1 MPISSLGSLLLLSG
15 PKGHGPC
22 KNSQVSSS
30 WRTEGSSGIL
40 LADISSDY
48 GVYWT
53 LLVRF
58 LAPSAGP
65 LACICL
71 LKDWRGDTSAPF
83 CIIPLWQIEKGRENF
98 IISLLMFS
106 SVKIRHVY
114 WTFAKVSR
122 AFVSLGGLLEWGIW
136 TEKMVLKMFFFFCLF
151 ILYCSQKENMSCK
164 IRWSQVFCFHF
175 YI

>member
-1 MPISSLGSLLLLSG
+1 MPISSSGSLLLLSG

-30 WRTEGSSGIL
+30 WRTESSSGIL
-40 LADISSDY
+40 LADISSDC

-122 AFVSLGGLLEWGIW
+122 AFVSPGGLLGWRIW
-136 TEKMVLKMFFFFCLF
+136 TEKMVLKTFFFFF
-151 ILYCSQKENMSCK
+151 
-164 IRWSQVFCFHF
+164 WSVYFVLLTRSE
-175 YI
+175 YEL